1 MTRDEHRCRQEARG
15 RALMVH
21 ISIYDCPLLQDRII
35 RMSDRLEAIVLAIS
49 DSHVGASVG
58 SSIGL
63 ARFTCA
69 K

>member
-1 MTRDEHRCRQEARG
+1 
-15 RALMVH
+15 MVH